1 MANHTDAEAP
11 TRREPPRW
19 VQWVDAGYRP
29 FTNAVGALGSYFYFI
44 GQFFGWLVR
53 PPYRVSN
60 LVDQME
66 FVGVGSLPIVLLV
79 AFFTGAVFALQ
90 TVDAARIYHGEVY
103 VGMAVAVMLAREI
116 APVFAAIMVT
126 ARVGS
131 GMATE
136 LGSMRITEQID
147 ALSTL
152 AVNPIQYLVVPRV
165 AATTIM
171 VPVLAMAYNVVGL
184 IGCYVVAVLMKD
196 VDRGLFM
203 EYLTRYVDLN
213 NYWHGLVKAVFF
225 GFDLS
230 VIACFQG
237 YNAGGGAKGVG
248 LATTKS
254 VVLGCVTILVI
265 DYILTDIMMSLNI
278 FQAVAN

>member
-1 MANHTDAEAP
+1 MANHSDAEGSQE
-11 TRREPPRW
+11 REPPRW
-19 VQWVDAGYRP
+19 VAWVDSLYRP
-29 FTNAVGALGSYFYFI
+29 FTHALDSLGAYFYFI

-53 PPYRVSN
+53 PPYRLAN
-60 LVDQME
+60 MVDQME

-79 AFFTGAVFALQ
+79 AFFTGAVFSLQ
-90 TVDAARIYHGEVY
+90 TVDAAKLYHGEIY
-103 VGMAVAVMLAREI
+103 VGMAVAVMLSREI

-165 AATTIM
+165 VACTIM
-171 VPVLAMAYNVVGL
+171 VPALTMAYNVVGL
-184 IGCYVVAVLMKD
+184 VGCYVIAVMVKD
-196 VDRGLFM
+196 VDRGQFM

-213 NYWHGLVKAVFF
+213 NYWHGLTKAVVF
-225 GFDLS
+225 GFTLS

-254 VVLGCVTILVI
+254 VVLGCVSILIV
-265 DYILTDIMMSLNI
+265 DYFLTDIMMGLNI
-278 FQAVAN
+278 FPATS